1 MKFLKLLRVG
11 TAVLFASAWLIGF
24 SSGRAQ
30 AQEVQWHRIF
40 GIPEAFNVVGSGTG
54 AVGGGAPW
62 TTTSGHAEV
71 DLKPGMIAF
80 RVKGLVLAV
89 GGNATA
95 KLSARDI
102 GTPPDVT
109 HVKGTLVFN
118 VGGPVHPGSSCVV

>member
-11 TAVLFASAWLIGF
+11 TAALFATAWLIGF

-54 AVGGGAPW
+54 AVGGATPW

-71 DLKPGMIAF
+71 DLKTIGQGVFALERYMVNLPF
-80 RVKGLVLAV
+80 RLERKFV
-89 GGNATA
+89 GALGNSNAACTEQYE
-95 KLSARDI
+95 
-102 GTPPDVT
+102 
-109 HVKGTLVFN
+109 
-118 VGGPVHPGSSCVV
+118 